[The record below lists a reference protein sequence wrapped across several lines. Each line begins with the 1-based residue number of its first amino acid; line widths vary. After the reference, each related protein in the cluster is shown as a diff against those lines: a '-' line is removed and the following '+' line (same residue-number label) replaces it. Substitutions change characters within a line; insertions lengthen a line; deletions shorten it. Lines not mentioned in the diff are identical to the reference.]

1 MKRIL
6 LYCQSMLGS
15 GHFVR
20 MALLARGLS
29 EEHAVVLMDGGR
41 PVSSEIFAPR
51 VSRLELPP
59 IWNCQGQ
66 VVPFASSASLAE
78 VMSARFRRLESATR
92 ELPWDAIVV
101 EHFPFSKWFLRD
113 EILPLLQLAR
123 QLNPQVQIIGSVRDL
138 LPVVNESI
146 SPQSRRDRVVR
157 VLGSRFHALLIHSDP
172 QFLALNGHLPWVSDI
187 RIPMHYTGY
196 ISRYGKHTS
205 DAGYEQTTDLSSP
218 ARSSSAMP
226 PAARSGVLV
235 SAGGDGG
242 ALLRKCCI
250 EAWKQLHY
258 CGEVDTGHLT
268 VVLPP
273 EPEECEIRKLQ
284 QAVEN
289 LPIRIERFSAEFPR
303 WMQQSQLSI
312 SQAGYNTCSDL
323 LGTCTRSIL
332 VPHPRSEDQPL
343 RARRFAESG
352 LATTLSPQELS
363 GPAMAEAIRVALSLP
378 APRHGID
385 LNGVARSCE
394 IINQLLQSGG

>member
-15 GHFVR
+15 GHLVR
-20 MALLARGLS
+20 MALLGRGLA

-41 PVSSEIFAPR
+41 PVSSEIFAAG

-59 IWNCQGQ
+59 IWNWQGQ

-78 VMSARFRRLESATR
+78 VMSIRFRRLESATR

-113 EILPLLQLAR
+113 EILPLLRLAR

-138 LPVVNESI
+138 LPVVNESV
-146 SPQSRRDRVVR
+146 SSESRRDRVVR
-157 VLGSRFHALLIHSDP
+157 VLSSSFNALLIHSDP

-196 ISRYGKHTS
+196 ISRYGKQTS
-205 DAGYEQTTDLSSP
+205 DAGYEQATDRPSP
-218 ARSSSAMP
+218 ARYSTAMQ

-242 ALLRKCCI
+242 ALLRKCSI
-250 EAWKQLHY
+250 AAWKKLHH
-258 CGEVDTGHLT
+258 CGEVDTGNLT
-268 VVLPP
+268 AVLPP
-273 EPEECEIRKLQ
+273 DPEECEIRKLQ
-284 QAVEN
+284 RAAEN

-323 LGTCTRSIL
+323 LGTRTRSIL

-343 RARRFAESG
+343 RARRFAEYG
-352 LATTLSPQELS
+352 LAMALSLQQLTVPVLV
-363 GPAMAEAIRVALSLP
+363 EAIRVALSQP
-378 APRHGID
+378 APRHDID
-385 LNGVARSCE
+385 LNGVTRSCQ